1 MHPENATNQNVVWN
15 SSDESVATIDKNGVL
30 NSLSEGTITITATI
44 EGISTS
50 RKVTI
55 SDRPNLYLYKSSSS
69 TIKCN

>member
-30 NSLSEGTITITATI
+30 NSLSEGTITITSTI

-55 SDRPNLYLYKSSSS
+55 SDVRIYIYINLALLLL
-69 TIKCN
+69 IM